1 MLFRTLTTAAL
12 FALGLTAAHADD
24 ASYASNNVA
33 FGDLNLSQPADARI
47 LADRLQAA
55 AKSVCLKVQPEFD
68 TPVTMQ
74 DCVDTS
80 ISMAMLQIEDKLD
93 KKVSA
98 NLGNVRVS
106 MESP

>member
-24 ASYASNNVA
+24 DYASTSVA
-33 FGDLNLSQPADARI
+33 FGDLNLSQSADAKI
-47 LADRLQAA
+47 LADRLQVA
-55 AKSVCLKVQPEFD
+55 AKSVCLKVQPEID
-68 TPVTMQ
+68 TPSTMQ
-74 DCVDTS
+74 DCVDTA
-80 ISMAMLQIEDKLD
+80 ISVAMLQIEDRLD
-93 KKVSA
+93 QKVRT